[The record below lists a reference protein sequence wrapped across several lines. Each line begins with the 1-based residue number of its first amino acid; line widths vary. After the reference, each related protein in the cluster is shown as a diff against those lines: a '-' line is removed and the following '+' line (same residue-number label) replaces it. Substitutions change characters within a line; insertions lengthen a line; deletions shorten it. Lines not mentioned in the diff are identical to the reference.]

1 MRDADFGFK
10 GGDIVHSTVQRAID
24 SVNKLVLGKE
34 RVVRLAM
41 ACLLAQGHLL
51 LEDIPGIGKT
61 TLALTLARTLGLEF
75 GRIQF
80 TSDLLPADITGTSV
94 LDARDNT
101 FHFRS
106 GPIFHQLILA
116 DEINRAT
123 PKTQSALLE
132 AMGEGQVSAEGVT
145 YPLPQPF
152 FVVATQNPTE
162 QYGTF
167 PLPESQLD
175 RFFMSLRMDYPAR
188 DAERE
193 LLNRPD
199 TRQRIRHMEPVM
211 TGAQLMEAQAQ
222 AGRIR
227 AAESL
232 LDYVLDLAWA
242 TRHSDRLAI
251 GVSPRGAK
259 ALVEGAKAWAYLE
272 HRDFCIPEDV
282 QTVAVPIMR
291 HRLVPRGEYL
301 SWRRE
306 HIAEAFLREVAIL

>member
-1 MRDADFGFK
+1 MR
-10 GGDIVHSTVQRAID
+10 STIHEAIE
-24 SVNKLVLGKE
+24 SVNGLVLGKE

-41 ACLLAQGHLL
+41 ACLLARGHLL

-94 LDARDNT
+94 LDSNDHA
-101 FHFRS
+101 FHFRP

-132 AMGEGQVSAEGVT
+132 AMGEGQVSTEGIT
-145 YPLPQPF
+145 HPLPRPF
-152 FVVATQNPTE
+152 FVIATQNPVE
-162 QYGTF
+162 QHGTF

-175 RFFMSLRMDYPAR
+175 RCFMSLRMDYPAR

-193 LLNRPD
+193 LLNRLD
-199 TRQRIRHMEPVM
+199 TRGRIRQMEPVM
-211 TGAQLMEAQAQ
+211 GGAQLLEAQEQ
-222 AGRIR
+222 VIQIR

-232 LDYVLDLAWA
+232 LDYVLDLVWA
-242 TRHSDRLAI
+242 TRRSDRLAI
-251 GVSPRGAK
+251 GISPRGAE

-272 HRDFCIPEDV
+272 GRDFCIPEDV
-282 QTVAVPIMR
+282 QAVAGPIMR

-306 HIAEAFLREVAIL
+306 QIAEAFLHEVAIP